1 MDRLSVLFLPTQQR
15 GLRLFQH
22 KGQLA
27 RETGLFG
34 VEILLWLLGITAY
47 GLELTCEK
55 ELSP

>member
-34 VEILLWLLGITAY
+34 VEILLWLLGNY
-47 GLELTCEK
+47 GLELTLREG